1 MNAHELEICGLDNA
15 THFAGTRRKLFVLE
29 NGEAA

>member
-1 MNAHELEICGLDNA
+1 MNAYELKICGLDNA
-15 THFAGTRRKLFVLE
+15 TYFANARRKLFVLE

>member
-15 THFAGTRRKLFVLE
+15 TYFANARRKLFVLE